1 VSQTRTS
8 NHTRRK
14 KRQRRLL
21 PSWKLVA
28 WVFALG
34 FLGVVGVVAVAYVTT
49 DIPTPNAFA
58 TQQSTTYYY
67 ADGTTPITTE
77 GEQNRVIVPLSKVP
91 QHVQHAVIA
100 AENRSF
106 YEDSGISPTGIVRA
120 AINNLRGTGG
130 TQGGSTITQQY
141 AKNYYLTQERSWERK
156 IREIFLSVKLDRQYT
171 KDQILQDY
179 LNTIYFG
186 RGAYGIQ
193 AAAQTYFGV
202 DVDQLTVDQGAVL
215 AQVIRAPSY
224 YDPETDPQRAE
235 ARFRYVLSGMA
246 EQGWLGGVDPATV
259 PFPAIRTKAES
270 KGAGL
275 GGQTGYLWQAARQD
289 LLAKGA
295 LTEEDLLKG
304 GYRVITTFEK
314 PKQEAAVEAVEGT
327 LDELQADTP
336 DVHAAL
342 AAVRPGDGAVVAA
355 YGGRDFVTQ
364 GYNDALQGTVQA
376 GSTFKPFT
384 LAAALEN
391 GIGLRSRFNG
401 ENEQTFEGYLGDD
414 GEPKPVLN
422 FDDASFGNIDLIR
435 ATANSVNTVYVQLA
449 LEVGPDKVLDAAQ
462 RAGIPETTGGLLS
475 SPSVTLGPSSPHPID
490 MASAYA
496 TFAAQG
502 MRTEPYVVSSITT
515 YDGASVWSWKPEP
528 LRVFDEGVTA
538 DLTYAMQQV
547 VEQGSGKTARAL
559 DRPVAGKTG
568 TSQENK
574 SAWFAGFTPQLSAA
588 VALFRGSEGTEVSLE
603 GVGGRRSVTGGS
615 FPTTIWTDFMEA
627 ALADEEVLE
636 FPDPEWVGKAM
647 NPEPT
652 REPEPDRDDEERDRE
667 QEPEPEPEPT
677 QPVVEVTVPPF
688 VPPPPE
694 FTFPPGPGR
703 PDRPTPAAVTPPAP
717 SND

>member
-1 VSQTRTS
+1 M
-8 NHTRRK
+8 
-14 KRQRRLL
+14 L

-28 WVFALG
+28 SLFAFATLAI
-34 FLGVVGVVAVAYVTT
+34 VGVVAFGYFTT

-58 TQQSTTYYY
+58 LQQSTTYYY
-67 ADGTTPITTE
+67 ADGTTPITSE

-91 QHVQHAVIA
+91 PHVQHAVIA

-106 YEDSGISPTGIVRA
+106 YEDSGISPTGIARA
-120 AINNLRGTGG
+120 AYNNLRGTSG

-202 DVDQLTVDQGAVL
+202 DVEQLTVDQGAVL

-235 ARFRYVLSGMA
+235 ARFRYVLDGMA
-246 EQGWLGGVDPATV
+246 GQGWLGGVDPATV
-259 PFPAIRTKAES
+259 PFPAVRTKAES

-275 GGQTGYLWQAARQD
+275 GGQTGYLWQAARRD

-295 LTEEDLLKG
+295 LTEENLLKG
-304 GYRVITTFEK
+304 GYKVITTFEK
-314 PKQEAAVEAVEGT
+314 PKQDAAVEAVEGT
-327 LDELQADTP
+327 LNELQVDTP
-336 DVHAAL
+336 DVHGAL

-355 YGGRDFVTQ
+355 YGGHDFVTQ
-364 GYNDALQGTVQA
+364 GYNNALQGTVQA

-384 LAAALEN
+384 LAAALES
-391 GIGLRSRFNG
+391 GIGLKSRFSG
-401 ENEQTFEGYLGDD
+401 ENEQTFDGYIGDD

-422 FDDASFGNIDLIR
+422 FDDASFGEIDLVK
-435 ATANSVNTVYVQLA
+435 ATANSVNTVYVALA
-449 LEVGPDKVLDAAQ
+449 LEVGPDKVLEVAQ

-490 MASAYA
+490 MASAYS

-502 MRTEPYVVSSITT
+502 LRADPYVVSSITT
-515 YDGASVWSWKPEP
+515 YDGASVWTWKPKP
-528 LRVFDEGVTA
+528 LRVFDEAVTA

-547 VEQGSGKTARAL
+547 VQQGSGKTAKGLR
-559 DRPVAGKTG
+559 RPVAGKTG

-574 SAWFAGFTPQLSAA
+574 SAWFAGFTPQLSTA
-588 VALFRGSEGTEVSLE
+588 VALFRGSEGAEVSLE

-615 FPTTIWTDFMEA
+615 FPTTIWTNFMKA
-627 ALADEEVLE
+627 ALDGEDVVE
-636 FPDPEWVGKAM
+636 FPEPEWVGKTM
-647 NPEPT
+647 NPP
-652 REPEPDRDDEERDRE
+652 PP
-667 QEPEPEPEPT
+667 PEPEPEP
-677 QPVVEVTVPPF
+677 QPEQPQEQQQPQPQPTFTLPGGVTVTIPPI
-688 VPPPPE
+688 VPPQPGQPGRPGGGRPTTGVTPPPP
-694 FTFPPGPGR
+694 G
-703 PDRPTPAAVTPPAP
+703 
-717 SND
+717 ND